1 MLSDA
6 KARKIK
12 PKDKPISDGTVPGL
26 YLVPTEASAGT
37 GKWIL
42 RFVSPTT
49 GKRREMGLGS
59 YPTISIRDARLRA
72 MEARGAMERGK
83 DPLDL
88 RRAQE
93 RETARLAS
101 VPTFEVA
108 ARQHHA
114 DKAEGFRSPK
124 HTEQWMTS
132 LEQHVFPKIGKRMVN
147 DLTPADFA
155 ACLKPIWLKKAE
167 TAARIKQRCDAVMNW
182 AAAHGFI
189 LASPV
194 GVVDKILPKQPGKR
208 ERVEHQPALP
218 WRELPAFMSMLQEG
232 ETVSRLM
239 LKLLILTA
247 CRSGELRQMQWDEID
262 FSHAIW
268 TIPAARMRGKVLHRV
283 PLGPRAIEILELQ
296 LDKSETGEGL
306 VFPSRSRKPMTDM
319 VLTKFLRDKKIE
331 SDTPGRLATA
341 HGFRSSFR
349 DWASENGYSRDLAER
364 ALAHTI
370 KNAVEAAYHR
380 TDLLEQRR
388 AMMLKWEGYCLG
400 LLDGL
405 M

>member
-1 MLSDA
+1 MILALSDA
-6 KARKIK
+6 KARKLK
-12 PKDKPISDGTVPGL
+12 PDDKPVSDGTIAGL
-26 YLVPTEASAGT
+26 YLYPAKTVGT
-37 GKWIL
+37 GKWIF
-42 RFVSPTT
+42 RFKSPENS
-49 GKRREMGLGS
+49 KRRDMGLGS
-59 YPTISIRDARLRA
+59 YPIVSIRDARTKAFELRIVI
-72 MEARGAMERGK
+72 EKGI
-83 DPLDL
+83 DPLEE
-88 RRAQE
+88 RRVQE
-93 RETARLAS
+93 REKKKLAS
-101 VPTFEVA
+101 VPTFEEA
-108 ARQHHA
+108 ARRHHA
-114 DKAEGFRSPK
+114 DKAEGFRNSK

-132 LEQHVFPKIGKRMVN
+132 LETYIFPKIGKRMVN

-182 AAAHGFI
+182 AAANGFI

-218 WRELPAFMSMLQEG
+218 WREIPKFFSMLMEG
-232 ETVSRLM
+232 EAVSRQM
-239 LKLLILTA
+239 LELLILTA
-247 CRSGELRQMQWDEID
+247 CRSGELREMQWEEID

-268 TIPAARMRGKVLHRV
+268 TIPAARMKGKVTHRV
-283 PLGPRAIEILELQ
+283 PLGQRAIEILERQ

-306 VFPSRSRKPMTDM
+306 VFLSRSRKPMTDM
-319 VLTKFLRDKKIE
+319 VLTKFLRDKKIQ

-349 DWASENGYSRDLAER
+349 DWASENGYARDLAER

-388 AMMLKWEGYCLG
+388 VMMLEWEQYCCS
-400 LLDGL
+400 
-405 M
+405 

>member
-1 MLSDA
+1 MILALSDA
-6 KARKIK
+6 KARKLK
-12 PKDKPISDGTVPGL
+12 PEDKPVSDGTIAGL
-26 YLVPTEASAGT
+26 YLYPAKMPGT
-37 GKWIL
+37 GKWIF
-42 RFVSPTT
+42 RFKSPEN
-49 GKRREMGLGS
+49 GKRRDMGLGS
-59 YPTISIRDARLRA
+59 YPIVSIRDARTKAFELRITIDK
-72 MEARGAMERGK
+72 GI
-83 DPLDL
+83 DPLEE
-88 RRAQE
+88 RRAAE
-93 RETARLAS
+93 RERTKLTS
-101 VPTFEVA
+101 VPTFENA

-114 DKAEGFRSPK
+114 DKAEAFRSSK

-132 LEQHVFPKIGKRMVN
+132 LEKYIFPKIGKRRVN
-147 DLTPADFA
+147 DLAPADFA

-194 GVVDKILPKQPGKR
+194 AVVDKMLPKQPGKR

-218 WRELPAFMSMLQEG
+218 WRELPVFMSMLQEG

-239 LKLLILTA
+239 LELLILTA

-268 TIPAARMRGKVLHRV
+268 AIPAARMKGKVLHRV
-283 PLGPRAIEILELQ
+283 PLGPRAMLILERQ
-296 LDKSETGEGL
+296 LEKSETGEGL

-319 VLTKFLRDKKIE
+319 VLTKFLRDKKIK

-349 DWASENGYSRDLAER
+349 DWASESGYSRDLAER

-388 AMMLKWEGYCLG
+388 AMMLEWEGYCLG
-400 LLDGL
+400 SRSQ
-405 M
+405 

>member
-1 MLSDA
+1 
-6 KARKIK
+6 
-12 PKDKPISDGTVPGL
+12 
-26 YLVPTEASAGT
+26 
-37 GKWIL
+37 
-42 RFVSPTT
+42 
-49 GKRREMGLGS
+49 
-59 YPTISIRDARLRA
+59 
-72 MEARGAMERGK
+72 MEARGAIDDGK

-93 RETARLAS
+93 REIARLAS
-101 VPTFEVA
+101 VPTFEAA

-114 DKAEGFRSPK
+114 DKAEGFRNAK

-132 LEQHVFPKIGKRMVN
+132 LEQHVFPKLGKRRVN

-182 AAAHGFI
+182 AAANGFI

-194 GVVDKILPKQPGKR
+194 SVVDKILPKQPGKR

-218 WRELPAFMSMLQEG
+218 WRELPAFMSMLQDG
-232 ETVSRLM
+232 ETASRLM
-239 LKLLILTA
+239 LELLILTA

-268 TIPAARMRGKVLHRV
+268 TIPAARMKGKVLHRV
-283 PLGPRAIEILELQ
+283 PLGPRAIDILERQ
-296 LDKSETGEGL
+296 LEKSETGEGL

-319 VLTKFLRDKKIE
+319 VLTKFLRDKKIA

-341 HGFRSSFR
+341 HGFRSNFR

-388 AMMLKWEGYCLG
+388 ATMLEWEGFV
-400 LLDGL
+400 LLQNPTG
-405 M
+405 